1 MTRLPFLLLA
11 TSLMLLGQKSA
22 GQNSYQNLQDT
33 LVFQKKKNNTKQ
45 FQLPLNEYEVVL
57 KSKFGK
63 KKKAIII
70 GFTENTLIARIYSFN
85 KGLERQ
91 VKIDEL
97 NKIYADTTL
106 KDEEIDSLSNL
117 IVYSIQDTIN
127 ISQVDKIKISNRNRK
142 EMKRIVSIA
151 DWSAVGLLVVGI
163 PAMALFQSLASYL
176 TWNVAAIT
184 FVIVGSLV
192 ESKTINLNK
201 WEIVDRY

>member
-1 MTRLPFLLLA
+1 
-11 TSLMLLGQKSA
+11 
-22 GQNSYQNLQDT
+22 
-33 LVFQKKKNNTKQ
+33 
-45 FQLPLNEYEVVL
+45 
-57 KSKFGK
+57 
-63 KKKAIII
+63 
-70 GFTENTLIARIYSFN
+70 
-85 KGLERQ
+85 LERQ

-163 PAMALFQSLASYL
+163 PAMAIFQSLASYL

-184 FVIVGSLV
+184 VVIVGSLV

>member
-163 PAMALFQSLASYL
+163 PAMAIFQSLASYL

-184 FVIVGSLV
+184 VVIVGSLV

>member
-1 MTRLPFLLLA
+1 
-11 TSLMLLGQKSA
+11 MLLGQKSA

-163 PAMALFQSLASYL
+163 PAMAIFQSLASYL

-184 FVIVGSLV
+184 VVIVGSLV

>member
-1 MTRLPFLLLA
+1 
-11 TSLMLLGQKSA
+11 MLLGQKSA

>member
-1 MTRLPFLLLA
+1 
-11 TSLMLLGQKSA
+11 MLLGQKSA

-70 GFTENTLIARIYSFN
+70 GFTENTLIARVYSFN

-151 DWSAVGLLVVGI
+151 DWSAVGLLVAGI
-163 PAMALFQSLASYL
+163 PAMSLFQSLASYL

-184 FVIVGSLV
+184 AVIVGSLV

>member
-22 GQNSYQNLQDT
+22 GQNSYQNLHDT

-184 FVIVGSLV
+184 VVIVGSLV

>member
-1 MTRLPFLLLA
+1 
-11 TSLMLLGQKSA
+11 MLLGQKSA
-22 GQNSYQNLQDT
+22 GQNSYQNLHDT

-184 FVIVGSLV
+184 VVIVGSLV

>member
-1 MTRLPFLLLA
+1 
-11 TSLMLLGQKSA
+11 MLLGQKSA

-45 FQLPLNEYEVVL
+45 FQLPLNEYEVDL

-163 PAMALFQSLASYL
+163 PAMAIFQSLASYL

-184 FVIVGSLV
+184 VVIVGSLV

>member
-1 MTRLPFLLLA
+1 
-11 TSLMLLGQKSA
+11 MLLGQKSA

-163 PAMALFQSLASYL
+163 PAMAIFQSLASYL

-184 FVIVGSLV
+184 VVIVGSLV

-201 WEIVDRY
+201 WEIVD

>member
-1 MTRLPFLLLA
+1 
-11 TSLMLLGQKSA
+11 MLLGQKSA

-184 FVIVGSLV
+184 VVIVGSLV